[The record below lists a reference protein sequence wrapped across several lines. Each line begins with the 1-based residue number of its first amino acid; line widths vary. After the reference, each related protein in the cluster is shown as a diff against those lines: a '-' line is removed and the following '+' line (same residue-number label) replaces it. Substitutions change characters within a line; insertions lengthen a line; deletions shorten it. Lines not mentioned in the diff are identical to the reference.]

1 MRIVG
6 RVETLKK
13 AKELNPWIVV
23 VPLAMFLPLKSFLFL
38 HLCQNLIEGG
48 AQVHHQVGRDH
59 CLHVQVP
66 SQPKGSQ

>member
-13 AKELNPWIVV
+13 AKELSPS
-23 VPLAMFLPLKSFLFL
+23 LKSFLFL
-38 HLCQNLIEGG
+38 HLRQNLFEGG
-48 AQVHHQVGRDH
+48 AQVHHQVGRNH

-66 SQPKGSQ
+66 SQPKGSQFKHFLH